1 MSGMQRPILFFDLA
15 GTLEVRDPGTGR
27 WGLWP
32 GADRVLAHLGD
43 DFELHLTTGD
53 GPGGAASSL
62 QELDLREFFTGIHAG
77 LPGGGKPF
85 GQLAASLGRLPE
97 QCLAIGDSA
106 QNDTAGD
113 SDRLVSV
120 ILEHGE
126 RLVPPARLQSVV
138 RELAVAEDFLTG
150 FIEAL
155 AAAAAAGTSDS
166 PFGNTL
172 HESTLGG
179 GCRLGWWRK
188 TTTAERAV
196 VLLSR

>member
-32 GADRVLAHLGD
+32 GADRALADLFD

-53 GPGGAASSL
+53 GPGGAAGSL
-62 QELDLREFFTGIHAG
+62 QELDLREFFTGVHAG

-85 GQLAASLGRLPE
+85 GQLAASLGRRPE
-97 QCLAIGDSA
+97 ECLAIGDST

-113 SDRLVSV
+113 SDRVVSV
-120 ILEHGE
+120 ILEHGQ
-126 RLVPPARLQSVV
+126 RLVPPARLKAVV

-150 FIEAL
+150 FVEAL
-155 AAAAAAGTSDS
+155 AATSAS
-166 PFGNTL
+166 GNTL
-172 HESTLGG
+172 RESTLGG

-188 TTTAERAV
+188 NATTERAM
-196 VLLSR
+196 VLLSTV